1 MEDISL
7 ICACKNRKDALRVS
21 LGSWISFKNIKEII
35 IVDWS
40 SDYPIR
46 DLAKIDNRI
55 KIIEVKNKKYFNQ
68 PQPLNLAASIATGEY
83 ILKVDCDY
91 IINPYYSFFENNNYF
106 VDNKSFLCGNCVEGI
121 DPVYTTSPF
130 FDYLKGFLLVQR
142 KHFIKVGGFNENIT
156 KCYAF
161 EDNELYTRL
170 QLLGLTRKNIHYDF
184 NLIHIPHPDKK
195 RTENFEGLSE
205 DEKANFLSRYG
216 NASGN
221 QLEYLLAQYHIQYNI
236 TNVGEIK
243 DYYVAPKTKWNI
255 IKNFGN
261 LYIASE
267 IE

>member
-21 LGSWISFKNIKEII
+21 LGSWIAFKNIKEII

-40 SDYPIR
+40 SDDSIR
-46 DLAKIDNRI
+46 DLAKMDNRI

-91 IINPYYSFFENNNYF
+91 IINPYYSFFDNINYY
-106 VDNKSFLCGNCVEGI
+106 VDDKSFLCGNHVDGI
-121 DPVYTTSPF
+121 DKVYTTSPY
-130 FDYLKGFLLVQR
+130 FDYLKGFLLLLR
-142 KHFIKVGGFNENIT
+142 KHFVKSGGFNENIT

-170 QLLGLTRKNIHYDF
+170 QLLGLTRKNIYYDF

-195 RTENFEGLSE
+195 RTENFEGFSTREKILSE
-205 DEKANFLSRYG
+205 NPNISEQQIDYM
-216 NASGN
+216 
-221 QLEYLLAQYHIQYNI
+221 LAQQHIQYNI
-236 TNVGEIK
+236 SQVGEIK

-255 IKNFGN
+255 QKNFEN

-267 IE
+267 IL